1 LAHFITSLQELISAT
16 AGAELCATQIDR
28 APNASDCI
36 FAYDETYNG
45 RVDLSKAVVVGEP
58 IKKSSLRWS
67 VPYNVKDAAGNAA
80 KTIWR
85 DVVVEEVDIAK
96 IEARIRE
103 EFLNMQR
110 IKDKAIEDERKI
122 RESSAI
128 NNRDRRVSAT
138 CAECPKC
145 DLSGKINE
153 SSCQEICNARIKS
166 CAIDEETLV
175 VQILI
180 WLERWF
186 PPSMVPIVVICN
198 AIVITLLMLRWILT
212 LIFNPQAYRR
222 SYFDG
227 VERERAYRN
236 AVTYHNN
243 PPGNGYNTGTS
254 YVTSPQPIVNVNG
267 HFSSEKING
276 TDVPV
281 SAMRR
286 DEFADIYQSPI
297 ITPSKRGDGV
307 RRRTPYSGSTRESM

>member
-1 LAHFITSLQELISAT
+1 MSIQDLIAAT

-28 APNASDCI
+28 SPNASDCI
-36 FAYDETYNG
+36 YAYDETYKG
-45 RVDLSKAVVVGEP
+45 RVDLSKSVVVGEP
-58 IKKSSLRWS
+58 IKKSGLRWS

-80 KTIWR
+80 KTVWR

-110 IKDKAIEDERKI
+110 IKDKATEEERK
-122 RESSAI
+122 RKEASAT
-128 NNRDRRVSAT
+128 NSRDRRAST
-138 CAECPKC
+138 SCAECPKC

-166 CAIDEETLV
+166 CAIDEETVV

-186 PPSMVPIVVICN
+186 PPSMVPIVLICN

-212 LIFNPQAYRR
+212 LIFNPQAYQRR
-222 SYFDG
+222 YYDDI
-227 VERERAYRN
+227 ERERALMN
-236 AVTYHNN
+236 AVAYHHHN
-243 PPGNGYNTGTS
+243 PTGNGLNTVPS
-254 YVTSPQPIVNVNG
+254 YVTSPPPTGNTNS
-267 HFSSEKING
+267 HFSSQKMNG
-276 TDVPV
+276 TEVPV

-286 DEFADIYQSPI
+286 DDFADIYQSPI

-307 RRRTPYSGSTRESM
+307 RRRTPYSGSNRDSM